1 VEPPGPPEAQR
12 PAEGR
17 VQLRFGGG
25 QQAGGVD
32 FRLSGHGGESEAELL
47 ERLREEQEE
56 SKGFAG
62 RCQHGVMNPHWV
74 GRLAW
79 DLVVILLVLMDS
91 MVLPFQLAYKKGDSP
106 DAFDLAWLWITTSLF
121 ALDMALNFSTAY
133 EARERDR
140 DKAPGTLVT
149 NRIRIAKHYL
159 QSWFFIDLMSTV
171 PWPQLAVLMTGGG
184 EGSNSAQ
191 VAKLTKVV
199 KFVRFLRLMRML
211 RLAKLATIWERIE
224 ARLGSLLLLQTV
236 ALVRVIFVIVA
247 ICHWNA
253 CIFWM
258 VGLPRS
264 IFTEMLSDEAQA
276 AYEAQPHWTT
286 IRRRHGPLEDEH
298 WAWLEKD
305 TAEAYVFCF
314 YWTLGVMRTMPAEV
328 TPVNLPERIFVL
340 VFMFFALS
348 AFAITVAQIT
358 QAFFKFS
365 ERRRAFNEEMAA
377 VRMHLRSIRA
387 DDSLQLKVK
396 AYLRHLFS
404 RRRIQA
410 KERMLLDA
418 LPEALKKRLRLAQ
431 RMSYLQKLEA
441 LQFAPKRL
449 LQDVSEL
456 ADVMDM
462 LPGDVISR
470 CGRPA
475 CATWILMTGRL
486 QAIAGCGGELASDG
500 AEEGCASKDG
510 EKMRLPS
517 IRRSWSSPKN
527 APDQVQ
533 LVDQECLLYA
543 ETTLSSSTIIA
554 VESSE
559 LLRIDRA
566 KFQAFVQ
573 AFGLR
578 RQATD
583 LAASGQPDGEGSC
596 GSTSGEQGQ
605 GEAEG
610 ENRRPTVPT
619 SASTAAVLA
628 T

>member
-328 TPVNLPERIFVL
+328 QPVNLPERIYVML
-340 VFMFFALS
+340 FMFFAVS
-348 AFAITVAQIT
+348 AFAISVTLIT
-358 QAFFKFS
+358 QSFLKIG
-365 ERRRAFNEEMAA
+365 ERKRLFNEDMAFA
-377 VRMHLRSIRA
+377 RMHLRNIQASA
-387 DDSLQLKVK
+387 SLQAKVK
-396 AYLRHLFS
+396 AFLIHLFN

-410 KERMLLDA
+410 KERGLFGSLPSSLVKLMKFSA
-418 LPEALKKRLRLAQ
+418 LAIH
-431 RMSYLQKLEA
+431 LQKVDTLARLSRRA
-441 LQFAPKRL
+441 LFA
-449 LQDVSEL
+449 VSEISDVRDLVPGETVAL
-456 ADVMDM
+456 AGGVARAAWV
-462 LPGDVISR
+462 LAS
-470 CGRPA
+470 
-475 CATWILMTGRL
+475 GRL
-486 QAIAGCGGELASDG
+486 HVKPDG
-500 AEEGCASKDG
+500 ASPTSRASRASCV
-510 EKMRLPS
+510 E
-517 IRRSWSSPKN
+517 
-527 APDQVQ
+527 V
-533 LVDQECLLYA
+533 VDEECLGTRKA
-543 ETTLSSSTIIA
+543 WLSECTVVA
-554 VESSE
+554 VTVTEAV
-559 LLRIDRA
+559 RIDKA
-566 KFQAFVQ
+566 KFFKVFRDNPAL
-573 AFGLR
+573 G
-578 RQATD
+578 
-583 LAASGQPDGEGSC
+583 ASTTSSRNGS
-596 GSTSGEQGQ
+596 
-605 GEAEG
+605 
-610 ENRRPTVPT
+610 VT
-619 SASTAAVLA
+619 SASAMSVEVINGRRHSLDSQALLRAVGCSVPIGEDQPRAVSKGGSTAAIMSA
-628 T
+628 